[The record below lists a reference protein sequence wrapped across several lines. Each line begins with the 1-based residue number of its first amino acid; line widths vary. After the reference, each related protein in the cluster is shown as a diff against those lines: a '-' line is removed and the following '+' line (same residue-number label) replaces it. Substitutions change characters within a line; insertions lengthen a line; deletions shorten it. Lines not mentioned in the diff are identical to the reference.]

1 MGPLVEALAGA
12 LPLADLPF
20 AFFGHSLGALVA
32 YELARALRRRGGPEP
47 LALLL
52 SGRRGPRRPPREE
65 PIHALPEPQF
75 LARLRELNGTP
86 EEVLGHGE
94 LMQLLF
100 PLLRA
105 DFALHETWEHRP
117 EEPLAIGV
125 SAFGGLADPDV
136 SREDL
141 EDWRGETRGRFR
153 LRMLPGDHFFLH
165 SAAALVTEAVARDLV
180 ELAPLPAAAR
190 P

>member
-1 MGPLVEALAGA
+1 MEPLVEALAGA

-52 SGRRGPRRPPREE
+52 AGRRGPRRPPREE
-65 PIHALPEPQF
+65 PIHALPDAEF
-75 LARLRELNGTP
+75 MARLRELNGTP
-86 EEVLGHGE
+86 EEVLEHGE
-94 LMQLLF
+94 LMQLLL

-105 DFALHETWEHRP
+105 DFALHETWELRP
-117 EEPLAIGV
+117 EEPLGMGI
-125 SAFGGLADPDV
+125 SAFGGLADPEV
-136 SREDL
+136 TREDL

-165 SAAALVTEAVARDLV
+165 SERALLTEAVARDLS
-180 ELAPLPAAAR
+180 ELAPLPAAA
-190 P
+190 PP

>member
-1 MGPLVEALAGA
+1 MEPLVEALAGA

-20 AFFGHSLGALVA
+20 AFFGHSLGALIA

-52 SGRRGPRRPPREE
+52 SGRRGPRVPPREE
-65 PIHALPEPQF
+65 PIHALPEAEF
-75 LARLRELNGTP
+75 MARLRELNGTP
-86 EEVLGHGE
+86 EEVLEHGE
-94 LMQLLF
+94 LMALLL

-105 DFALHETWEHRP
+105 DFALHETWELRP
-117 EEPLAIGV
+117 EEPLGIGI
-125 SAFGGLADPDV
+125 SAFGGLADPEV
-136 SREDL
+136 TREDL

-165 SAAALVTEAVARDLV
+165 SERALLIEAVARDLF
-180 ELAPLPAAAR
+180 ELAPLPAAA
-190 P
+190 PP